1 MRDRKNRA
9 GELLGASRAALP
21 VSLTCTRMLARLC
34 AIRQPAGKSPALV
47 SRDHR
52 PAAGR
57 LHSYRLLPDAALRLR
72 LYRRMAGLATMD
84 EVDAMAEELA
94 DRFGPIPDPVDN
106 LLYQLRVKVLAG
118 KAGVSSVT
126 VESGQI
132 RVRVPG
138 LDHLP
143 RYRLQRYLGEVV
155 RVSRKAVW
163 FGRDLSTNEWK
174 IILVRVLEKLELFRK
189 ELLPGLAWRRRG
201 GVTGRPSL
209 APLSA

>member
-1 MRDRKNRA
+1 
-9 GELLGASRAALP
+9 
-21 VSLTCTRMLARLC
+21 
-34 AIRQPAGKSPALV
+34 
-47 SRDHR
+47 
-52 PAAGR
+52 
-57 LHSYRLLPDAALRLR
+57 
-72 LYRRMAGLATMD
+72 
-84 EVDAMAEELA
+84 MAEELA

-143 RYRLQRYLGEVV
+143 RYRLQRYLGEEV

-189 ELLPGLAWRRRG
+189 ELLPGLAR
-201 GVTGRPSL
+201 SDDEEE
-209 APLSA
+209 

>member
-1 MRDRKNRA
+1 MLAQAVRQRKAARE
-9 GELLGASRAALP
+9 GQEIPAALVEP
-21 VSLTCTRMLARLC
+21 TTIDLPLA
-34 AIRQPAGKSPALV
+34 AYIPTDYV
-47 SRDHR
+47 
-52 PAAGR
+52 
-57 LHSYRLLPDAALRLR
+57 PDAALRLR

-106 LLYQLRVKVLAG
+106 LLYQLRVKVLSG
-118 KAGVSSVT
+118 RAGVSSVT

-143 RYRLQRYLGEVV
+143 RYRLQRYLGDEV

-163 FGRDLSTNEWK
+163 FGRDLGTHEWK
-174 IILVRVLEKLELFRK
+174 VILVRVLEKLELFRQDV
-189 ELLPGLAWRRRG
+189 LPGLEI
-201 GVTGRPSL
+201 SDEEE
-209 APLSA
+209 